1 MREKYSSFRVDFAE
15 KTGVSTDGGDMLPG
29 IRLYQESHS
38 GGSSVETEL
47 DFAAIQAI
55 IAGNAGKVEVLIDT
69 YTNKKEQL
77 ISLLQDIQAE
87 FNYIPQDVLVRI
99 SQRLDIPLSQ
109 VFSVATFFK
118 AFSLKPRG
126 RHVITVCLGTACH
139 VRGGQRLVDKMART
153 YNLKPGETSE
163 DERFTLETANCLGC
177 CALGPVVVVDGKYE
191 SQVTPDKLDKIL
203 KKYE

>member
-1 MREKYSSFRVDFAE
+1 VD
-15 KTGVSTDGGDMLPG
+15 
-29 IRLYQESHS
+29 
-38 GGSSVETEL
+38 TEL
-47 DFAAIQAI
+47 DFAALQEI
-55 IAGNAGKVEVLIDT
+55 ITSNAGKVEALIDS
-69 YTNKKEQL
+69 YVDKKEQL

-87 FNYIPQDVLVRI
+87 FNYIPQDVIIRI
-99 SQRLDIPLSQ
+99 SQKLELPLSQ

-126 RHVITVCLGTACH
+126 RHVITVCMGTACH
-139 VRGGQRLVDKMART
+139 VRGGQRLVNKMARD
-153 YNLKPGETSE
+153 YKLQPGETSP

-203 KKYE
+203 KKYD